1 MDKGCQMFR
10 RFAIAAT
17 LLAVASGPAFAQG
30 CDTRFTLRN
39 SSGAAVNEFYFGP
52 SSQSDWGRDRLG
64 ENVVP
69 AGRSVTYNPGGRGGN
84 YDFKVVWANGERA
97 EIMRVNICETSEI
110 VATRSGIE
118 AR

>member
-1 MDKGCQMFR
+1 MLR
-10 RFAIAAT
+10 RVVLAAA
-17 LLAVASGPAFAQG
+17 LLAAAAGPSMAQG

-39 SSGAAVNEFYFGP
+39 NSGATVNEFYFGP
-52 SSQSDWGRDRLG
+52 SSRPDWGRDRLG

-69 AGRSVTYNPGGRGGN
+69 PGRAVNYTPGGRGGS
-84 YDFKVVWANGERA
+84 YDFRIVWANGENA
-97 EIMRVNICETSEI
+97 ELMRVNICETSEI